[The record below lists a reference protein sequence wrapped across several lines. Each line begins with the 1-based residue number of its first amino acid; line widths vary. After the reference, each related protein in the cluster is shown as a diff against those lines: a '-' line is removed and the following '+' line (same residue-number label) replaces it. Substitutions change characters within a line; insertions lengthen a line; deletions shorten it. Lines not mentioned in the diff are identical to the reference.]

1 MPVIAHKTMLLHK
14 QKNYPQMEL
23 EFLNEAIL
31 EIVRCRQVLKHT
43 YTFGFYS
50 NMSIQ
55 QKNLFEH
62 QQMLLEEACDLLHEQ
77 IEKPLDPFLDP
88 NMTDR
93 SDFFKFKSS
102 LLNMTKITSS
112 YYQKM
117 TENLENQQD

>member
-1 MPVIAHKTMLLHK
+1 
-14 QKNYPQMEL
+14 MEL

-50 NMSIQ
+50 NMTTQ

-88 NMTDR
+88 NIADR
-93 SDFFKFKSS
+93 SDFFKFKSQ

-112 YYQKM
+112 YYLKM
-117 TENLENQQD
+117 IENLENQQQF